1 MPPKSFKSSAS
12 PEEVIAARKEKLEFL
27 SQQCAAVEK
36 MLSICTDQGFR
47 LNAEIA
53 ELERRIAE
61 TEVLTEQESRDLDV
75 TVKIVTSHATTNLDQ
90 LQQRHLNMEKTAHEA
105 EAENEVLRARIAE
118 LTERKEAEIAQWEA
132 KVEEQRAL
140 MNQKAL
146 DFGIQL
152 KETLA
157 KRYTTCSEQYPW

>member
-1 MPPKSFKSSAS
+1 MPPKGYKKTAS
-12 PEEVIAARKEKLEFL
+12 PEEVIAARKEKLESL

-36 MLSICTDQGFR
+36 MLAISTDQGLR

-61 TEVLTEQESRDLDV
+61 TEVLTAQESHDLDDKV
-75 TVKIVTSHATTNLDQ
+75 RIVSTYATTNLDQ
-90 LQQRHLNMEKTAHEA
+90 LQQRLLNMEKTAHEV
-105 EAENEVLRARIAE
+105 EAEIELLRAKIAE
-118 LTERKEAEIAQWEA
+118 VKARKEAELAQWEE

-146 DFGIQL
+146 DFGLQL

-157 KRYTTCSEQYPW
+157 KRYTTSY

>member
-1 MPPKSFKSSAS
+1 MPPKSFKKSAS
-12 PEEVIAARKEKLEFL
+12 PEEVIAARKEKLESL

-36 MLSICTDQGFR
+36 MLAISTDQGLR

-61 TEVLTEQESRDLDV
+61 TEVLMEQESRDLDEK
-75 TVKIVTSHATTNLDQ
+75 VKVVSAYATNNLDQ
-90 LQQRHLNMEKTAHEA
+90 LQQRRLNMEKTANEA
-105 EAENEVLRARIAE
+105 ESENELLRAKIAE
-118 LTERKEAEIAQWEA
+118 LKERKEGELAQWEE

-146 DFGIQL
+146 DFGLQL

-157 KRYTTCSEQYPW
+157 KRYTTV

>member
-1 MPPKSFKSSAS
+1 MPPKGFKKSVS
-12 PEEVIAARKEKLEFL
+12 PEEVIAARKEKLASL

-36 MLSICTDQGFR
+36 MLAISTDQGLR

-61 TEVLTEQESRDLDV
+61 TEVLTERESRDLDEK
-75 TVKIVTSHATTNLDQ
+75 VKAVSNYATSNLDQ
-90 LQQRHLNMEKTAHEA
+90 LQQRHLNMEKATHEA
-105 EAENEVLRARIAE
+105 EAENDLLLVKIAE
-118 LTERKEAEIAQWEA
+118 LTERKEAELAEWEA
-132 KVEEQRAL
+132 KVEEQRAV

-146 DFGIQL
+146 DFGLQL

-157 KRYTTCSEQYPW
+157 KRYATAS

>member
-1 MPPKSFKSSAS
+1 MPPKGFKSNVS
-12 PEEVIAARKEKLEFL
+12 PEEAIAARKEKVELL

-36 MLSICTDQGFR
+36 MLSICTDQGLR

-61 TEVLTEQESRDLDV
+61 TEVLTEQASRDLDV
-75 TVKIVTSHATTNLDQ
+75 TVKIVTSYATSNLDQ
-90 LQQRHLNMEKTAHEA
+90 LQQRRLNMEKTAHEA
-105 EAENEVLRARIAE
+105 EAENEALRAKIAE
-118 LTERKEAEIAQWEA
+118 LTGRREAEIEQWEA
-132 KVEEQRAL
+132 RVEEQQAL

-146 DFGIQL
+146 DFGMQL

-157 KRYTTCSEQYPW
+157 RRYATV

>member
-1 MPPKSFKSSAS
+1 MPPKSFKKSAS
-12 PEEVIAARKEKLEFL
+12 PEEVIAARKEKLESL

-36 MLSICTDQGFR
+36 MLAISTDQGLR

-53 ELERRIAE
+53 ELERRTAE
-61 TEVLTEQESRDLDV
+61 TEVLTEQESRDLDEK
-75 TVKIVTSHATTNLDQ
+75 VKIVSAYATTNLDQ
-90 LQQRHLNMEKTAHEA
+90 LQQRRQNMEKAANEA
-105 EAENEVLRARIAE
+105 ESENELLRAKIAE
-118 LTERKEAEIAQWEA
+118 LKERKEGELAQWEE

-146 DFGIQL
+146 DFGLQL

-157 KRYTTCSEQYPW
+157 KRYTTV